1 MSLLTSLIQASTRF
15 QQTMD
20 TRQAPSGKTDDGV
33 TTEAPK
39 PQATGSPDGDRFT
52 PSEQKALDPAD
63 VKVQKIPLNQYKQTV
78 AQDLSYIRDTL
89 RHKLAEYNLHPATA
103 LNVSKGEDGKTVVEG
118 KVPDE
123 IRGKIEQD
131 LNNNRDFTDAFSRL
145 SVSEPTLHFMD
156 NALKLNQA
164 YGVRNSLLSALVSE
178 NQQFNGLQDVL
189 HRYDS
194 LRRNT
199 SANQSVPAGDSQRY
213 AFNLNARA

>member
-15 QQTMD
+15 QQAMD
-20 TRQAPSGKTDDGV
+20 TRQAPTGNPGDGV
-33 TTEAPK
+33 TTNTSKLE
-39 PQATGSPDGDRFT
+39 ATGSPDGDRFT

-63 VKVQKIPLNQYKQTV
+63 VKVQKLPLNQYKQTV

-89 RHKLAEYNLHPATA
+89 RHKLAEYNVHPATA
-103 LNVSKGEDGKTVVEG
+103 LNVSKGEDGRTVVEG

-199 SANQSVPAGDSQRY
+199 SVNQPVATSNSQRY

>member
-15 QQTMD
+15 QQAMD
-20 TRQAPSGKTDDGV
+20 TRQAPSGKPDDGV

-39 PQATGSPDGDRFT
+39 LQATGNPDGDRFT
-52 PSEQKALDPAD
+52 PSEHKAQDPAD

-123 IRGKIEQD
+123 VRGKIEQD
-131 LNNNRDFTDAFSRL
+131 LNNNRDFADAFSRL

-199 SANQSVPAGDSQRY
+199 SANQPMAAGDSQRY

>member
-15 QQTMD
+15 QQAMD
-20 TRQAPSGKTDDGV
+20 NRQAPAEKPESGPIG
-33 TTEAPK
+33 EARK
-39 PQATGSPDGDRFT
+39 PEAAGSPGDDRFT
-52 PSEQKALDPAD
+52 PSEQLDQNPAD
-63 VKVQKIPLNQYKQTV
+63 LKTRKLPLGQYKQTV
-78 AQDLSYIRDTL
+78 AQDLSFIRDTL

-103 LNVSKGEDGKTVVEG
+103 LNVSKGENGKIAVEG
-118 KVPDE
+118 KLTDE
-123 IRGKIEQD
+123 MRGKIEQD
-131 LNNNRDFTDAFSRL
+131 LNNNRSFSEAFNRL

-164 YGVRNSLLSALVSE
+164 YGVSNSLLNSLVSE

-199 SANQSVPAGDSQRY
+199 SAGQTPGFNQQRY
-213 AFNLNARA
+213 AFNLNTRA

>member
-15 QQTMD
+15 QQALD
-20 TRQAPSGKTDDGV
+20 TRQAPADSSNAGAA
-33 TTEAPK
+33 TEPK
-39 PQATGSPDGDRFT
+39 KLEAAGSPGGDRFT
-52 PSEQKALDPAD
+52 PSEQALQDPAD
-63 VKVQKIPLNQYKQTV
+63 VKVQKLPLNQYKQTV

-103 LNVSKGEDGKTVVEG
+103 LNVSKGEEGKTVVEG
-118 KVPDE
+118 KISDE
-123 IRGKIEQD
+123 IRGEIEQD

-145 SVSEPTLHFMD
+145 SISEPTLDFMD

-164 YGVRNSLLSALVSE
+164 YGVRNSLLSSLVSE
-178 NQQFNGLQDVL
+178 NQQFNGFQDVL

-199 SANQSVPAGDSQRY
+199 SANEPLAVGDSQRY